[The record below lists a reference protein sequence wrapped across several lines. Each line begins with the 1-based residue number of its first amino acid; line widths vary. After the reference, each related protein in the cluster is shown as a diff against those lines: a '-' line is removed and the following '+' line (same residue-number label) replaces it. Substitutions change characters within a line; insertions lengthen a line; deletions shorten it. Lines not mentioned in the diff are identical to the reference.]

1 MGYTVIMNASP
12 KLSAASKMPC
22 KSWSLPAWKTCPGAR
37 KADGSAVDAC
47 DGCYALQGRYLFGA
61 VKAVREHNMADWQNS
76 DWTAAMVK
84 AIGRSKYFRW
94 FDSGDIYTP
103 ELARKI
109 LEVVRQTPG
118 CQHWIP
124 TRAYKDTSILPI
136 LWRIHDEPNAVVRM
150 SSDSV
155 KGETIAHISDT
166 NSTILQSAE
175 DFQPRKGAAL
185 CRSYDRGGKCGPCR
199 ACWSDKVETIYY
211 PLHGKKAS
219 RKALGE
225 ALAV

>member
-1 MGYTVIMNASP
+1 
-12 KLSAASKMPC
+12 
-22 KSWSLPAWKTCPGAR
+22 
-37 KADGSAVDAC
+37 
-47 DGCYALQGRYLFGA
+47 LQGRYLFGA
-61 VKAVREHNMADWQNS
+61 VKAVREHNMADWQNG
-76 DWTAAMVK
+76 DWVAAMVK
-84 AIGRSKYFRW
+84 AIGRSKFFRW
-94 FDSGDIYTP
+94 FDSGDVYTP

-109 LEVVRQTPG
+109 LDVIRQTPD
-118 CQHWIP
+118 CAHWIP
-124 TRAYKDTSILPI
+124 TRAYKDLSILPI

-155 KGETIAHISDT
+155 EGEILSISDT
-166 NSTILQSAE
+166 NSTIIESAD

-199 ACWSDKVETIYY
+199 ACWSDRVNTIYY
-211 PLHGKKAS
+211 PKHGKRAS